1 MAYVGTSVLRDLDID
16 SLAAALPTY
25 TTAGKTALIERL
37 SNPVTDELEL
47 EKRQHQIR
55 TLKGLCK
62 THKTAIETARAQLRE
77 VETDVVS
84 MTQLASDKRHEEYY
98 NQILW
103 APSNPYVAWLNKIGW
118 FNEAIVFF
126 RTIFLPGV
134 AMILPLFVFAAPLI
148 FYNFILNEPL
158 TISGYFKVL
167 QTSIKKAM
175 PSVLGKPRF
184 EGAGGVMEVGE
195 QFVHIGASVAMFV
208 ASIWN
213 QVSSALSMR
222 DVVADMRRR
231 AGAVLTFTAA
241 TRTLATLLQMPQDL
255 PSWGPQE
262 GELGLFGD
270 IWNSADRVTQLLK
283 AAGHLDM
290 LATVATVKRT
300 CFVTRGS
307 DFSLELTDLYHPVLQ
322 ARNRVYNSVTMGG
335 AKKPHV
341 LLTGPN
347 RGGKSTLLKSLGAA
361 VLMAQTVGIVFARK
375 AVMPIFANII
385 TALAP
390 QDVIGKL
397 SLFEAEIEFAKDV
410 QARLVAA
417 AGAPTFLMMDEIF
430 HGTNAHDGVEASQVF
445 LDDLYKSYAG
455 VFSIVSTHYMDL
467 PTRYGPIAEK
477 VDGGIKKEAKTQNLC
492 MDATVDPKDPDRLVY
507 TYCVKDGVN
516 RFSSVREI
524 LRERGLIV

>member
-1 MAYVGTSVLRDLDID
+1 MTTAYVGPSVLRDLDID

-25 TTAGKTALIERL
+25 TAAGKEVLIERL
-37 SNPVTDELEL
+37 SNPITDDLEL

-55 TLKGLCK
+55 TLKGLYK
-62 THKTAIETARAQLRE
+62 KHKESIDAARAQLRE
-77 VETDVVS
+77 AEADVVS
-84 MTQLASDKRHEEYY
+84 MTDLASDKRHEEYY

-126 RTIFLPGV
+126 RTMFLPGV

-148 FYNFILNEPL
+148 FYNLIMKEPL
-158 TISGYFKVL
+158 TIAGYFKVL

-175 PSVLGKPRF
+175 PSVLGRPRF
-184 EGAGGVMEVGE
+184 EGSGGVMEVGE
-195 QFVHIGASVAMFV
+195 QVVHVGISVAMFV

-213 QVSSALSMR
+213 QVSAARSMR

-231 AGAVLTFTAA
+231 ARAVLTFTTA
-241 TRTLATLLQMPQDL
+241 TRELATLLQMPQDL
-255 PSWGPQE
+255 PMWTQE
-262 GELGLFGD
+262 GELGIFGD
-270 IWNSADRVTQLLK
+270 IWNSSDRVTQLLK

-290 LATVATVKRT
+290 VVTVAAVKRA
-300 CFVTRGS
+300 CFVTRGPHM
-307 DFSLELTDLYHPVLQ
+307 ELTDLYHPVLQ
-322 ARNRVYNSVTMGG
+322 ARNRVYNSVFMGG
-335 AKKPHV
+335 DKKSNV

-375 AVMPIFANII
+375 AVLPIFANII

-410 QARLVAA
+410 RARL
-417 AGAPTFLMMDEIF
+417 GAPTFLMMDEIF

-445 LDDLYKSYAG
+445 LDDLYTYDG

-467 PTRYGPIAEK
+467 PARYKGA
-477 VDGGIKKEAKTQNLC
+477 VQTLC
-492 MDATVDPKDPDRLVY
+492 MDASVDPNDPDRLVY
-507 TYCVKDGVN
+507 SYCVKEGVN

-524 LRERGLIV
+524 LRERGLLP